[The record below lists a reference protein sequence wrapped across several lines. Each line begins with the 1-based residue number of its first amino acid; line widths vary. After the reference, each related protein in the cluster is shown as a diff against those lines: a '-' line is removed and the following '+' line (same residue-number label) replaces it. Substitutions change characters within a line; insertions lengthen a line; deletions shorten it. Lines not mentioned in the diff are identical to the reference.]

1 MCVWPAEF
9 PSIQPGLG
17 NLPLPLSI
25 PIPLP
30 ATVTFCAWSCP
41 VPRHIPTH
49 SKENKNEQLITRTDI
64 SNMWLSTCFFQVLGD
79 FFPSWGRQEL
89 LRELPASHPSSI
101 PLWLPDQGRTCSIFP
116 TSSRNI
122 LVYPAVLPFP
132 PQPLHST
139 RLDLW
144 TRPEHHIPAGCS
156 RAATLCLGSHP
167 QGFGKSQPTAAANSS
182 FWVLVPQGFSLT
194 QKPRGPLDAIV
205 GHCQADVV
213 VVTCHLV
220 VGGAADGEDALHSQ
234 LVHGELVGINDPS
247 VPAWKTASTHR
258 VSSAGK
264 QTEAEITIEII

>member
-89 LRELPASHPSSI
+89 LRELPASHPLQHPTLASRPRQDLQHLSHKQQEYSC
-101 PLWLPDQGRTCSIFP
+101 LPCS
-116 TSSRNI
+116 
-122 LVYPAVLPFP
+122 APFP
-132 PQPLHST
+132 SSASALHQ
-139 RLDLW
+139 
-144 TRPEHHIPAGCS
+144 A
-156 RAATLCLGSHP
+156 
-167 QGFGKSQPTAAANSS
+167 
-182 FWVLVPQGFSLT
+182 
-194 QKPRGPLDAIV
+194 GPLDTSRTTHSSGMLQGSHALFGFTSPGLWQIPA
-205 GHCQADVV
+205 HCCSQQQLLGACP
-213 VVTCHLV
+213 TGIFLHPEAQGSPRCCRRALPGRCCSCNLSPRRRRSGRW
-220 VGGAADGEDALHSQ
+220 GGRSPQ
-234 LVHGELVGINDPS
+234 
-247 VPAWKTASTHR
+247 PAGPRRTRRNK
-258 VSSAGK
+258 
-264 QTEAEITIEII
+264 